1 MGLHLWERGTGD
13 RLETVKQILSHILT
27 LDDKSVLC
35 DQGLKSFN
43 NRSNVGGTEDRNKG
57 DLRMTGLLNSD
68 SYQSLHNNLSCV
80 IIIGKTGA

>member
-1 MGLHLWERGTGD
+1 MKRHFLYGSINIGAYFCQIEIEPAGMGLHLWEQGTWD

-43 NRSNVGGTEDRNKG
+43 NR
-57 DLRMTGLLNSD
+57 
-68 SYQSLHNNLSCV
+68 
-80 IIIGKTGA
+80 